1 MVNSFI
7 SKLNIALSEKLP
19 GKDVQYKMAP
29 TGRLPLFPKK
39 EVIQGSVLILLYPRE
54 KIHVVL
60 IKRSDYDGPHGG
72 QVSFPGGKSEPSD
85 VDVIHTALREA
96 NEEVGI
102 NPGDITILGTL
113 TPLYIPP
120 SNFMVSPVVAY
131 SAKIPD
137 FQINTREVNY
147 VFTPSID
154 DFLKPDTLKYKTL
167 EIFKENISVPYFDV
181 NNEEVW
187 GATAMIMNEFLE
199 IVKRIF

>member
-1 MVNSFI
+1 MTDTFI
-7 SKLNIALSEKLP
+7 SKLKNALSEKLP
-19 GKDVQYKMAP
+19 GKNVQYKMAP

-39 EVIQGSVLILLYPRE
+39 QVIYGSVLILLYPHE
-54 KIHVVL
+54 KMHVVL
-60 IKRSDYDGPHGG
+60 MKRSDYEGPHGG
-72 QVSFPGGKSEPSD
+72 QVSFPGGKSEPD
-85 VDVIHTALREA
+85 DPDLIYTALREA

-102 NPGDITILGTL
+102 NPGDIKILGTL

-120 SNFMVSPVVAY
+120 SNFLVSPVVAY
-131 SAKIPD
+131 SDKIPD
-137 FQINTREVNY
+137 FQVNTREVKY

-167 EIFKENISVPYFDV
+167 ELFKENISVPYFDV

-199 IVKRIF
+199 IVKRFS

>member
-29 TGRLPLFPKK
+29 SGRLPLFPKK
-39 EVIQGSVLILLYPRE
+39 QVIHGSVLILLYPRE
-54 KIHVVL
+54 KMHVVL
-60 IKRSDYDGPHGG
+60 IKRSDYEGVHGG
-72 QVSFPGGKSEPSD
+72 QVSFPGGKSEPGD
-85 VDVIHTALREA
+85 PDLIFTALREA

-102 NPGDITILGTL
+102 NPGEVILLGTL

-120 SNFMVSPVVAY
+120 SNFMVSAVVAY
-131 SAKIPD
+131 SEIIPD
-137 FQINTREVNY
+137 FHIDTREVNY

-154 DFLKPDTLKYKTL
+154 DFLKPDTLKYKTM
-167 EIFKENISVPYFDV
+167 EIFQENISIPYFDV

-199 IVKRIF
+199 IVKRIS

>member
-1 MVNSFI
+1 MADSFI
-7 SKLNIALSEKLP
+7 SKLKNALSEKLP

-29 TGRLPLFPKK
+29 TGRLPLLPKK

-72 QVSFPGGKSEPSD
+72 QVSFPGGKSEPED
-85 VDVIHTALREA
+85 PDLFYTALREA

-102 NPGDITILGTL
+102 NINELKILGTL

-131 SAKIPD
+131 SSKIPD

-154 DFLKPDTLKYKTL
+154 DFLKSDTLKYKTL

-187 GATAMIMNEFLE
+187 GATAMIINEFLE
-199 IVKRIF
+199 IVKKVS